1 LWLLSAGYLAY
12 IVAVELMNY
21 YSYPSTITVTVRM
34 VDELEFPAVTI
45 CNLATRNKSQFSN
58 DTRTSNYHL
67 RLSAIRVGSE
77 PINWT
82 DPFYLTENY
91 FQERTMD
98 DLYNESK
105 SVSSFVQYHT
115 FDLKDR
121 AISITP
127 IATDLGLCIRANVNN
142 TLSTRLSGGLYNLQ
156 MYLNLFLDD
165 DYYANSYLSS
175 GVKVLNYFALRCFN
189 YECT

>member
-1 LWLLSAGYLAY
+1 
-12 IVAVELMNY
+12 
-21 YSYPSTITVTVRM
+21 M

-127 IATDLGLCIRANVNN
+127 IETDLGLCIRANVNN